1 MKRIPLNALQK
12 ALISYLTANE
22 VVPVYDYVP
31 ETAKPPFMTLG
42 AFNCKE
48 AGTKYEDIVEVTVQL
63 NIWSTYKGKFEI
75 NSIANR
81 VISLLQTKQIDL
93 SEDEFTAIRQQVD
106 FFEAYPEEETGY
118 NGVISLVVL
127 VQNMRRSED

>member
-1 MKRIPLNALQK
+1 
-12 ALISYLTANE
+12 
-22 VVPVYDYVP
+22 VPVYDYVP

-118 NGVISLVVL
+118 NGVISLVIL

>member
-22 VVPVYDYVP
+22 VVPVYGYVP
-31 ETAKPPFMTLG
+31 ETARPPFMTIG

-48 AGTKYEDIVEVTVQL
+48 AGTKYEDMVEVTVQI

-81 VISLLQTKQIDL
+81 VIVLLQTKQIDL
-93 SEDEFTAIRQQVD
+93 IEDEFLAIRQQVD

-118 NGVISLVVL
+118 NGVISLVML
-127 VQNMRRSED
+127 IQNLQRSES

>member
-31 ETAKPPFMTLG
+31 ETARPPFMTIG
-42 AFNCKE
+42 AVNCKE
-48 AGTKYEDIVEVTVQL
+48 AGTKYEDMVEVTVQI

-81 VISLLQTKQIDL
+81 VIVLLQTKQIDL
-93 SEDEFTAIRQQVD
+93 IEDEFLAIRQQVD

-118 NGVISLVVL
+118 NGVISLVML
-127 VQNMRRSED
+127 IQNLQRSES

>member
-1 MKRIPLNALQK
+1 MQK

-22 VVPVYDYVP
+22 KVPVYDYVP
-31 ETAKPPFMTLG
+31 ETARPPFMTIG

-48 AGTKYEDIVEVTVQL
+48 AGTKYEDMVEVTVQI

-81 VISLLQTKQIDL
+81 VIVLLQTKQIDL
-93 SEDEFTAIRQQVD
+93 SEDEFLAVRQQVD

-118 NGVISLVVL
+118 NGVISLIML
-127 VQNMRRSED
+127 IQNLQRSES

>member
-1 MKRIPLNALQK
+1 MRRIPLNALQK
-12 ALISYLTANE
+12 ALIIYLKENE
-22 VVPVYDYVP
+22 TVPVYDYVP
-31 ETAKPPFMTLG
+31 ETAKPPFITLG

-48 AGTKYEDIVEVTVQL
+48 AGTKYEDIVEVTLQL

-81 VISLLQTKQIDL
+81 VIVLLQTKQIDL
-93 SEDEFTAIRQQVD
+93 SADDFVAISQQVD

-118 NGVISLVVL
+118 NGVISLVMII
-127 VQNMRRSED
+127 QNLKRSDS

>member
-12 ALISYLTANE
+12 ALLTYISTNE
-22 VVPVYDYVP
+22 NVPIYDYVP
-31 ETAKPPFMTLG
+31 ETAKLPFMTLG

-106 FFEAYPEEETGY
+106 FFEAYPEEESGY
-118 NGVISLVVL
+118 NGVISLVIL

>member
-1 MKRIPLNALQK
+1 MKRIPLNSLQK

-31 ETAKPPFMTLG
+31 ETARPPFMTIG

-48 AGTKYEDIVEVTVQL
+48 AGTKYEDMVEVTVQI

-81 VISLLQTKQIDL
+81 VIVLLQTKQIDL
-93 SEDEFTAIRQQVD
+93 IEDEFLAIRQQVD

-118 NGVISLVVL
+118 NGVISLVML
-127 VQNMRRSED
+127 IQNLQRSES

>member
-12 ALISYLTANE
+12 ALLTYISTNE
-22 VVPVYDYVP
+22 KVPVYDYVP

-118 NGVISLVVL
+118 NGVISLVIL

>member
-1 MKRIPLNALQK
+1 
-12 ALISYLTANE
+12 
-22 VVPVYDYVP
+22 
-31 ETAKPPFMTLG
+31 
-42 AFNCKE
+42 
-48 AGTKYEDIVEVTVQL
+48 VEVTVQL

-118 NGVISLVVL
+118 NGVISLVIL
-127 VQNMRRSED
+127 VQNMRRSEDYWHIQYLLSLSVPVRQRQVKIIFCM

>member
-12 ALISYLTANE
+12 ALLTCISTNE
-22 VVPVYDYVP
+22 NVPIYDYVP
-31 ETAKPPFMTLG
+31 DTAKPPFMTIG
-42 AFNCKE
+42 AFTCKE
-48 AGTKYEDIVEVTVQL
+48 AGTKYEDMVEVTVQL

-81 VISLLQTKQIDL
+81 VIVLLQTKQIDL
-93 SEDEFTAIRQQVD
+93 SADAFAAICQQVD

-118 NGVISLVVL
+118 NGVISLVIL
-127 VQNMRRSED
+127 IQNLQRSEN

>member
-31 ETAKPPFMTLG
+31 ETARPPFMTIG

-48 AGTKYEDIVEVTVQL
+48 AGTKYEDMVEVTVQI

-81 VISLLQTKQIDL
+81 VIVLLQTKQIDL
-93 SEDEFTAIRQQVD
+93 IEDEVLAIRQQVD

-118 NGVISLVVL
+118 NGVISLVML
-127 VQNMRRSED
+127 IQNLQRSES

>member
-31 ETAKPPFMTLG
+31 ETARPPFMTIG

-48 AGTKYEDIVEVTVQL
+48 DGTKYEDMVEVTVQI

-81 VISLLQTKQIDL
+81 VIVLLQTKQIDL
-93 SEDEFTAIRQQVD
+93 IEDEFLAIRQQVD

-118 NGVISLVVL
+118 NGVISLVML
-127 VQNMRRSED
+127 IQNLQRSES

>member
-22 VVPVYDYVP
+22 KVPVYDYVP
-31 ETAKPPFMTLG
+31 ETARPPFMTIG

-48 AGTKYEDIVEVTVQL
+48 AGTKYEDMVEVTVQI

-81 VISLLQTKQIDL
+81 VIVLLQTKQIDL
-93 SEDEFTAIRQQVD
+93 SEDEFLAVRQQVD
-106 FFEAYPEEETGY
+106 FVEAYPEEETGY
-118 NGVISLVVL
+118 NGVISLIML
-127 VQNMRRSED
+127 IQNLQRSES

>member
-1 MKRIPLNALQK
+1 VKRIPLNALQK
-12 ALISYLTANE
+12 ALIAYLRAHE
-22 VVPVYDYVP
+22 KVPVYDYVP
-31 ETAKPPFMTLG
+31 ETAKLPFMTLG